1 MALFSVFTFK
11 HSGTNTIVFSLII
24 ADVPPAMALGVEPAE
39 PGLMTRDPR
48 SPKRGI
54 LTITSVSVILFQSF
68 SMMLL
73 TFGIYMWA
81 DHSEGHLKYAQ
92 SEAFA
97 FLTTLQ
103 LLQGFLSR
111 TMTTSIFKNNLFS
124 NRWMIYGVLTSFV
137 LLVIGIYVPGLNEIL
152 DLVPINGLS
161 WVKVLVGCIIL
172 TVLSEL
178 EKLVLRRGE
187 WTI

>member
-1 MALFSVFTFK
+1 MFLTSAFIFVYPHRT
-11 HSGTNTIVFSLII
+11 T

-39 PGLMTRDPR
+39 PGLMSRRPR

-54 LTITSVSVILFQSF
+54 LTVTSLSVILFQSF

-73 TFGIYMWA
+73 TFGVYMWA
-81 DHSEGHLKYAQ
+81 DRSADHLDYAHA
-92 SEAFA
+92 EAFT

-111 TMTTSIFKNNLFS
+111 TMRTSVFRVKFFG
-124 NRWMIYGVLTSFV
+124 NRWMIYGVMISFA
-137 LLVIGIYVPGLNEIL
+137 LMIIGIYTPGFNGVLN
-152 DLVPINGLS
+152 LVPVNGLT
-161 WVKVLVGCIIL
+161 WAKVIVGCIIM
-172 TVLSEL
+172 VILSEL
-178 EKLVLRRGE
+178 EKLLLRRTG